1 MNCWAGLDPGRCKC
15 GLVLVDIEQ
24 HCVRDGMVVPPE
36 TVENI
41 LRNWVT
47 TADLKGIVL
56 GDGTTSRRW
65 LKALPEIA
73 PLHPIDER
81 GSTLQARQRYWEL
94 WPPRS
99 WRRLIPLGLQT
110 PPGELDAIAALVLVE
125 KHLGMRF
132 TWNETPR

>member
-24 HCVRDGMVVPPE
+24 LCVRDAIVVPPD

-47 TADLKGIVL
+47 TANLKGIVL

-132 TWNETPR
+132 TWDETPR